1 MWSDPELV
9 AMGRWALEALS
20 AAVLLATCFYV
31 MRHWGELPAR
41 VPAHFDFRGRP
52 DRWTGRWVLLLMLG
66 VMAATLVMLSWNGGT
81 LLLLEGRIEVRVR
94 ESFIMT
100 WVKLHTLIILGFAL
114 WTMIRVARGQAQR
127 FHVWVVAL
135 IAGFMILPLYLFDR
149 G

>member
-9 AMGRWALEALS
+9 AMGRWVLEALS
-20 AAVLLATCFYV
+20 LAVMLATCFYV
-31 MRHWGELPAR
+31 MRQWGELPAR

-52 DRWTGRWVLLLMLG
+52 DRWTGRWVLLFMLG
-66 VMAATLVMLSWNGGT
+66 VMAAMFVALSVNGGT
-81 LLLLEGRIEVRVR
+81 LLLLEDRIEERVR

-114 WTMIRVARGQAQR
+114 WTMIRVARGRAQR
-127 FHVWVVAL
+127 FQVRVVVL
-135 IAGFMILPLYLFDR
+135 IASLMILPLYLFDR